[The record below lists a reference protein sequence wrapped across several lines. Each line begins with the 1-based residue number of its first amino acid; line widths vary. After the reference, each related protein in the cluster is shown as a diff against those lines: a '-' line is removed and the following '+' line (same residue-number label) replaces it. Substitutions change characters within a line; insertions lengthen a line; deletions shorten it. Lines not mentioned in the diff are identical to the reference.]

1 MRAFHTDEFLLPLPP
16 EHRFPMDKYPR
27 LREWV
32 TKNEPSIQLNTP
44 PAAEVDDLCLVH
56 EPDYVDRVLK
66 GQLDTKEVRAIGF
79 PWSPHLVNRS
89 LRSVGATVAASRIS
103 QEEGVAV
110 NLAGGTHH
118 AFSNRGEGYCV
129 FNDCAV
135 ATRVLQTQCGVERV
149 LIWDCD
155 VHQGNGTANIFAQD
169 ASVFTCSFHGEKNY
183 PFTKEESDLD
193 IALPDEAND
202 EVYLGRLREHLPR
215 VLREFKPQHVLYLS
229 GADPYSGDRLGRLGL
244 SKAGL
249 AVRDRFVFES
259 VVGLG
264 IPITV
269 CMGGGYAEAVE
280 DIVEIHGRT
289 VLEAFAAWCR

>member
-1 MRAFHTDEFLLPLPP
+1 
-16 EHRFPMDKYPR
+16 MDKYPR

-32 TKNEPSIQLNTP
+32 AKNEPSIQLNTP
-44 PAAEVDDLCLVH
+44 PAAEVADLCLVH

-66 GQLDTKEVRAIGF
+66 GQLDAKEVRAIGF
-79 PWSPHLVNRS
+79 PWSPHLVSRS

-202 EVYLGRLREHLPR
+202 EVYLGRLREHLPH